1 MHKVTLPTELL
12 DQLAERRGRLRVF
25 DRIDPRSTA
34 LLVIDM
40 QNTFVHPDG
49 FAYVETAAGIVPN
62 INRLADALREA
73 GGTVIWVRVSLA
85 ESGRGAWEMYFQN
98 FSPPGTAEER
108 RRSLCSGH
116 EGHAFWHAL
125 DIRAEDLIVDKDRF
139 SAFIQDASDLEQRLR
154 DRYLDT
160 LLITG
165 TLTNC
170 CCESTARDAMM
181 RDFRTLMISDGNA
194 ARTDED
200 HIAGL
205 RTFVQVFGDVVDTD
219 EAIDLIKAPSGG
231 SSQSAGSGQR

>member
-1 MHKVTLPTELL
+1 MGYAFAAMHEVTLPQDLL

-25 DRIDPRSTA
+25 NRIDPRSTA

-49 FAYVETAAGIVPN
+49 FAYIETAQGIVPN
-62 INRLADALREA
+62 INRLADVLREA
-73 GGTVIWVRVSLA
+73 GGTVAWVRVTLA
-85 ESGRGAWEMYFQN
+85 ESGRGAWDLYFEH
-98 FSPPGTAEER
+98 FSPPGTAEQR
-108 RRSLCSGH
+108 RRSLCAGH
-116 EGHAFWHAL
+116 QGHAFWHAL
-125 DIRAEDLIVDKDRF
+125 DIRPEDLIVDKDRF

-154 DRYLDT
+154 ERGIDT

-205 RTFVQVFGDVVDTD
+205 RTFVQVFGDVIDTD
-219 EAIDLIKAPSGG
+219 EAIALIRD
-231 SSQSAGSGQR
+231 QSRQ